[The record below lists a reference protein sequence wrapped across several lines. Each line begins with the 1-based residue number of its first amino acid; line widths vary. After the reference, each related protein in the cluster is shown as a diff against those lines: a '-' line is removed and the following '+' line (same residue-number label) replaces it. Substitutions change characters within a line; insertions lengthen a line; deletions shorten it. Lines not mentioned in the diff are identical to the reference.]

1 VDNVNADTTI
11 SWDYYD
17 SEQPD
22 FISDRDYHTVY
33 GSDGKDVELVD
44 SPAHYNVGSIEAI
57 DAIESSMNFDE
68 TVGYLKG
75 SALKYL
81 FRYRYKGRSL
91 EDLKKARWYLNRL
104 IDKWEQPDA

>member
-1 VDNVNADTTI
+1 VDNESSSSYSLDDEDYVEFDPPEQIDTL
-11 SWDYYD
+11 
-17 SEQPD
+17 
-22 FISDRDYHTVY
+22 Y
-33 GSDGKDVELVD
+33 GSDGTEYVD

-81 FRYRYKGRSL
+81 FRYRYKGKSL

-104 IDKWEQPDA
+104 IDKWEHKDA

>member
-1 VDNVNADTTI
+1 LI
-11 SWDYYD
+11 

-22 FISDRDYHTVY
+22 SIVY

-75 SALKYL
+75 STLKYL

-104 IDKWEQPDA
+104 IDKWEIKDA